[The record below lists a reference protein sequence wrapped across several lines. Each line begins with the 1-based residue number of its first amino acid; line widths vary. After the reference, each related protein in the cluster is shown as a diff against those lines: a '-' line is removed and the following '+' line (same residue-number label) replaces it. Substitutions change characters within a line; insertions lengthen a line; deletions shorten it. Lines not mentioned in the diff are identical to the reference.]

1 MYTLFSVH
9 YEYQEKQRLNS
20 DEYTSAKILVSNT
33 VLQKKSLD
41 PLQKMVDSKAATE
54 KRQDEPGES
63 YFASRPTDAKIDY
76 VICPSL
82 SSMKLLLNY
91 MWMRQL

>member
-1 MYTLFSVH
+1 MH
-9 YEYQEKQRLNS
+9 HEDQEKQQFNR
-20 DEYTSAKILVSNT
+20 DEYASSKILVSNT

-41 PLQKMVDSKAATE
+41 SLHKMVDSKAAPE

-63 YFASRPTDAKIDY
+63 YFASRATETKRDY

-82 SSMKLLLNY
+82 TSMKLLLNY

>member
-1 MYTLFSVH
+1 MYILFSVH
-9 YEYQEKQRLNS
+9 YEYQEKQQFNS
-20 DEYTSAKILVSNT
+20 NEYASAKILVSNT

-41 PLQKMVDSKAATE
+41 SLQKMADSKAAAE

-63 YFASRPTDAKIDY
+63 YFASRATDAKIDY